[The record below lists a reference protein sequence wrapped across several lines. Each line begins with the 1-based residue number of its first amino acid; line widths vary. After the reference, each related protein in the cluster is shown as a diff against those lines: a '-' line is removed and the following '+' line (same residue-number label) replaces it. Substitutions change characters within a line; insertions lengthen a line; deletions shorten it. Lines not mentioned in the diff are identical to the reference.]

1 VAIDEQ
7 RLRVRRSLEEKLGV
21 EEASYLMDRP
31 VGGWSELVTNH
42 TLDLKFDVVDERF
55 RAVDDRLISLEH
67 RIDTGVATLR
77 HELLGEIDRRM
88 SEIDRR
94 IGDLAWRVVTAVIAG
109 MAVMAT
115 IFAGITAGL
124 VLLLGP

>member
-42 TLDLKFDVVDERF
+42 TLDLKL
-55 RAVDDRLISLEH
+55 AVIEGK
-67 RIDTGVATLR
+67 IDTLR
-77 HELLGEIDRRM
+77 HELTAEIERRF
-88 SEIDRR
+88 
-94 IGDLAWRVVTAVIAG
+94 RVQTWSMITA
-109 MAVMAT
+109 
-115 IFAGITAGL
+115 IFAAMGM
-124 VLLLGP
+124 LGAFLRL